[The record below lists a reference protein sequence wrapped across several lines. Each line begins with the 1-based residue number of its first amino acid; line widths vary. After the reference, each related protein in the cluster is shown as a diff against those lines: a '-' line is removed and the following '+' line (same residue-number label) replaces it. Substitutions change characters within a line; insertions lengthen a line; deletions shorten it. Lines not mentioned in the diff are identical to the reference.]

1 MIGYVVLGTNDLARA
16 ASFYDELLAEMG
28 VTRMMEF
35 GERGYAWGVA
45 MDKPMLCIMTP
56 YDRQPATVGNGVMV
70 GISAESRDQVD
81 RIYNKAIEL
90 GGSDEGPPGL
100 RAEGG
105 DGFYAAY
112 FRDLDG
118 NKLDVFSYDTGLGRR
133 KFVDLLPAAA
143 AGRAILYVI
152 VPAGDDDRL
161 NRLAAIRDHG
171 CDGVGF
177 RTGTLGVSRILD
189 VATREKFAPVIE

>member
-28 VTRMMEF
+28 VTRMM
-35 GERGYAWGVA
+35 V
-45 MDKPMLCIMTP
+45 DKPMLCIMKP
-56 YDRQPATVGNGVMV
+56 YDGQLATVGNGVMA
-70 GISAESRDQVD
+70 GIAADSHDQVD
-81 RIYNKAIEL
+81 RIYKKAIVL

-118 NKLDVFSYDTGLGRR
+118 NKLDVFSYG
-133 KFVDLLPAAA
+133 
-143 AGRAILYVI
+143 
-152 VPAGDDDRL
+152 
-161 NRLAAIRDHG
+161 
-171 CDGVGF
+171 
-177 RTGTLGVSRILD
+177 
-189 VATREKFAPVIE
+189 

>member
-90 GGSDEGPPGL
+90 GGSDENSAARTKVPPDCAPKAATVSTPPTSATWMATNSTSSAM
-100 RAEGG
+100 AE
-105 DGFYAAY
+105 
-112 FRDLDG
+112 
-118 NKLDVFSYDTGLGRR
+118 V
-133 KFVDLLPAAA
+133 V
-143 AGRAILYVI
+143 
-152 VPAGDDDRL
+152 
-161 NRLAAIRDHG
+161 
-171 CDGVGF
+171 
-177 RTGTLGVSRILD
+177 RIL
-189 VATREKFAPVIE
+189 A